1 MRDLLD
7 RSSGQRLNLAEY
19 REDFRKR
26 FWTITEH
33 DFWKL
38 ERIQT
43 FREPGDESW
52 EAFDR
57 GDWPTALRLIE
68 ERRAAFED
76 DARRL
81 GEIGLTSYRVRVVA
95 QPISPYLQWELH
107 LLRLMGECSDLI
119 RVVGPDAV
127 ASLEAGGI
135 VPEVVTLGADVTYE
149 VLYDESGEL
158 VGGIRFVDREVTTR
172 CRDIIKDVYAS
183 GEDIGV
189 FFAREVAHLPPPPAG
204 SR

>member
-7 RSSGQRLNLAEY
+7 QSLGQRLNLAEY

-43 FREPGDESW
+43 FREPGDDSW

-68 ERRAAFED
+68 ERREVFED

-81 GEIGLTSYRVRVVA
+81 AEIGLTSYRVRVVA
-95 QPISPYLQWELH
+95 RPITSYLQWELH
-107 LLRLMGECSDLI
+107 LMRLMGESSDRI
-119 RVVGPDAV
+119 RVIPPNAV
-127 ASLEAGGI
+127 ASLETNGM
-135 VPEVVTLGADVTYE
+135 VPEVVALGPDVTYE
-149 VLYDESGEL
+149 VLYDEAGEL
-158 VGGIRFVDREVTTR
+158 AGGIRFVDREVTTQ
-172 CRDIIKDVYAS
+172 CRDIIKDLYAA
-183 GEDIGV
+183 GEDIRV
-189 FFAREVAHLPPPPAG
+189 FFDREVAHLPPPAE

>member
-7 RSSGQRLNLAEY
+7 RSLGQRLNVAEY
-19 REDFRKR
+19 REDFKKI

-57 GDWPTALRLIE
+57 GDWTTALRLIE
-68 ERRAAFED
+68 QRREAFQD
-76 DARRL
+76 DGQRMAK
-81 GEIGLTSYRVRVVA
+81 IGLTSYRVRVVA
-95 QPISPYLQWELH
+95 QPITAYLQWELH
-107 LLRLMGECSDLI
+107 LLLLMGECSDHI
-119 RVVGPDAV
+119 RVVGPDTV
-127 ASLEAGGI
+127 KHMEAGGP
-135 VPEVVTLGADVTYE
+135 VPEVVTLGPNLTYE
-149 VLYDESGEL
+149 VLYDEAGVL
-158 VGGIRFVDREVTTR
+158 DGAIRFADPEVTSC
-172 CRDIIKDVYAS
+172 CRETIQGLYAS

-189 FFAREVAHLPPPPAG
+189 FFDRVVAHLPPPPTE